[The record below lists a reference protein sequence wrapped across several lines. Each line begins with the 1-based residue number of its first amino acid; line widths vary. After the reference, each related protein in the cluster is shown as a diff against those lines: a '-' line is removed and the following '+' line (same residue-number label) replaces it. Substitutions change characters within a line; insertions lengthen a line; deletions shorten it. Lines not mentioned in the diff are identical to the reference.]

1 MGRIFLLLTDK
12 SGVKLLFSQPDLNA
26 RQAIWL
32 TFLSE
37 FHFKVRHINGKENKV
52 ADSLS
57 RRIHRLFEINISREE
72 SDIQQRIKTASNI
85 DEKNIKIVA
94 DLQNNAESLDRTNMS
109 LDRNGLLIFKNRL
122 YVPYS
127 IELRLTILDEV
138 QKKPYSS
145 HLGYQK
151 IVTTLRKLFYWP
163 NMKGERT

>member
-1 MGRIFLLLTDK
+1 
-12 SGVKLLFSQPDLNA
+12 
-26 RQAIWL
+26 
-32 TFLSE
+32 
-37 FHFKVRHINGKENKV
+37 
-52 ADSLS
+52 
-57 RRIHRLFEINISREE
+57 LFEINIRREE
-72 SDIQQRIKTASNI
+72 SDIQQRIKTASSI

-145 HLGYQK
+145 HLGSQK